1 MTSLSISKKTVL
13 KQVVTTIIAVA
24 VAVGLPQ
31 LLHVAG
37 RAAGVDTKLGEI
49 LLPMHIPVLLAGFLG
64 GPITGLVAGIISPIL
79 SYALSG
85 MPTQI
90 MLPYILI
97 EVVTYGFAA
106 GMFKNANM
114 NVALKVLACQMA
126 GRIVRAIAILICGTV
141 SSTVIWN
148 SVKVG
153 AIGIVLQLILV
164 PLILYRVEG
173 KKSAE

>member
-13 KQVVTTIIAVA
+13 KQVMVTIIAVA
-24 VAVGLPQ
+24 LAVGLPQ

-37 RAAGVDTKLGEI
+37 RAAGVDTKLGEM
-49 LLPMHIPVLLAGFLG
+49 LLPMHIPVFLAGFLG
-64 GPITGLVAGIISPIL
+64 GPIAGLIAGIISPIL
-79 SYALSG
+79 SYAISG
-85 MPTQI
+85 MPTQV

-97 EVVTYGFAA
+97 ELVTYGFAA

-114 NVALKVLACQMA
+114 SVTLKVLACQFA
-126 GRIVRAIAILICGTV
+126 GRIIRAIAILICGTV
-141 SSTVIWN
+141 ASSVIWE
-148 SVKVG
+148 SIKIG
-153 AIGIVLQLILV
+153 AVGIVLQLILV

>member
-13 KQVVTTIIAVA
+13 KQVMVTIIAVA
-24 VAVGLPQ
+24 LAVGLPQ

-37 RAAGVDTKLGEI
+37 RAAGVDAKLGEM
-49 LLPMHIPVLLAGFLG
+49 LLPMHIPVLLAGFIG
-64 GPITGLVAGIISPIL
+64 GPIAGLVAGIISPIL

-85 MPTQI
+85 MPTQM

-97 EVVTYGFAA
+97 ELVTYGFAA

-114 NVALKVLACQMA
+114 NVTLKVLACQFV
-126 GRIVRAIAILICGTV
+126 GRIIRAIAIIICGTV
-141 SSTVIWN
+141 ASSVIWD
-148 SVKVG
+148 SIKVG
-153 AIGIVLQLILV
+153 AIGIVLQLILI

>member
-49 LLPMHIPVLLAGFLG
+49 LLPMHIPVLLAGFIG
-64 GPITGLVAGIISPIL
+64 GPIAGLIAGVISPLL

-106 GMFKNANM
+106 GMIKNANM
-114 NVALKVLACQMA
+114 NVTLKVLACQMA

-141 SSTVIWN
+141 ASTVIWN

-153 AIGIVLQLILV
+153 AIGIVLQLILI
-164 PLILYRVEG
+164 PLILFRVEG

>member
-13 KQVVTTIIAVA
+13 KQVMVTIIAVA
-24 VAVGLPQ
+24 LAVGLPQ

-37 RAAGVDTKLGEI
+37 RAAGVDTKLGEM
-49 LLPMHIPVLLAGFLG
+49 LLPMHIPVFLAGFLG
-64 GPITGLVAGIISPIL
+64 GPIAGLIAGIISPIL
-79 SYALSG
+79 SYAISG
-85 MPTQI
+85 MPTQV

-97 EVVTYGFAA
+97 ELVTYGFAA

-114 NVALKVLACQMA
+114 NVTLKVLACKMA
-126 GRIVRAIAILICGTV
+126 GRIIRAIAIIICGTV
-141 SSTVIWN
+141 ASSVIWD
-148 SVKVG
+148 SIKVG
-153 AIGIVLQLILV
+153 AIGIVLQLILI

>member
-1 MTSLSISKKTVL
+1 MTALSISKKTVL
-13 KQVVTTIIAVA
+13 KQVVITIIAVA

-49 LLPMHIPVLLAGFLG
+49 LLPMHIPVLLAGFIG
-64 GPITGLVAGIISPIL
+64 GPVAGLIAGVISPLL

-106 GMFKNANM
+106 GMFKNADM
-114 NVALKVLACQMA
+114 NVTLKVLACQMA
-126 GRIVRAIAILICGTV
+126 GRLVRAAAILIGGTV
-141 SSTVIWN
+141 ASSVIWN

-153 AIGIVLQLILV
+153 AIGIVLQLILI
-164 PLILYRVEG
+164 PLILFRVEG

>member
-1 MTSLSISKKTVL
+1 MTALSISKKTVL
-13 KQVVTTIIAVA
+13 KQVVITIIAVA

-49 LLPMHIPVLLAGFLG
+49 LLPMHIPVLLAGFIG
-64 GPITGLVAGIISPIL
+64 GPVAGIIAGVISPLL

-85 MPTQI
+85 MPTQM
-90 MLPYILI
+90 MLPYIAI
-97 EVVTYGFAA
+97 ELVTYGFAA

-114 NVALKVLACQMA
+114 NVTLKVLACQMA
-126 GRIVRAIAILICGTV
+126 GRIVRAVAILIGGTV
-141 SSTVIWN
+141 ASTVIWD
-148 SVKVG
+148 SIKIG

>member
-37 RAAGVDTKLGEI
+37 RVAGVDTKLGEI
-49 LLPMHIPVLLAGFLG
+49 LLPMHIPVLLAGFIG
-64 GPITGLVAGIISPIL
+64 GPIAGLVAGVISPLL

-106 GMFKNANM
+106 GVFKNANM
-114 NVALKVLACQMA
+114 NVTLKVLACQVA

-141 SSTVIWN
+141 ASTVIWN

-153 AIGIVLQLILV
+153 AIGIVLQLILI
-164 PLILYRVEG
+164 PLILFRVEG